1 MIIAIKDMTL
11 LWFEACSGIISI
23 VITPAKIEFEIS
35 DVFLVPHPNV
45 KRDNKIT
52 YVISHL
58 LNGNYI

>member
-1 MIIAIKDMTL
+1 MTL